1 MGDAE
6 ALTAEICKAIDDEGQ
21 IAILSGTIGAA
32 NHELRLDGFDS
43 ELAKH
48 PNIEVVDSQ
57 RDEDFVEKATQITET
72 FIQKYPDLKAILCNN
87 MSNPVGAA
95 VAVKDA
101 GKTGEILIGAYDHD
115 RRTLE
120 ALKEGVIYCSVIQ
133 NCIDMGYWMVKTAV
147 MMADGLEPG
156 ADTYPEVYDTGST
169 IIFQDDADE
178 WIQKL
183 YGES

>member
-1 MGDAE
+1 MYCTSVKGEGILFEEKSLHEISELLHTDRGKGLSEAE
-6 ALTAEICKAIDDEGQ
+6 AAR
-21 IAILSGTIGAA
+21 
-32 NHELRLDGFDS
+32 RLGDCLLYTS
-43 ELAKH
+43 
-48 PNIEVVDSQ
+48 
-57 RDEDFVEKATQITET
+57 
-72 FIQKYPDLKAILCNN
+72 
-87 MSNPVGAA
+87 
-95 VAVKDA
+95 
-101 GKTGEILIGAYDHD
+101 DHD

-183 YGES
+183 YAES